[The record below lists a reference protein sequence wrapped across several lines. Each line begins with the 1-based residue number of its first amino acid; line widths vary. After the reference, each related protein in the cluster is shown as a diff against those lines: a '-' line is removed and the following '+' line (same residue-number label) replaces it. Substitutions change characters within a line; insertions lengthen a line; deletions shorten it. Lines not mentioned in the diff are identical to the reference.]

1 MKQCNMALQC
11 RAQPS
16 QAKVFTVQDL
26 LLLDFFVSITRARC
40 LDHASRNCAW
50 TALYS
55 MGKVQVD
62 GAYLH
67 TRRAAGVSNLRHR
80 CQRFP

>member
-1 MKQCNMALQC
+1 MWILSRQLTCRINPDEQWNMALQC

-40 LDHASRNCAW
+40 LDHASRDCAW
-50 TALYS
+50 TAL
-55 MGKVQVD
+55 
-62 GAYLH
+62 
-67 TRRAAGVSNLRHR
+67 
-80 CQRFP
+80 

>member
-1 MKQCNMALQC
+1 MKQWNMALQC

-40 LDHASRNCAW
+40 LDHASRDCAW
-50 TALYS
+50 TAL
-55 MGKVQVD
+55 
-62 GAYLH
+62 
-67 TRRAAGVSNLRHR
+67 
-80 CQRFP
+80 